1 MGLVKFIADR
11 LRRLRNLPPHLNQQA
26 EVLSKQA
33 IGQLGEKLAA
43 GHLKRQGMKI
53 LYRNFRATHGGEV
66 DIVARDGGV
75 LAFVEV
81 KTRTTE
87 IYGRPVEAVN
97 MDKRFLITRGAFEW
111 LRLLETDGLE
121 INYRFDVVEILLKK
135 GKREQI
141 NLIKGA
147 FETPDSYLSQ

>member
-1 MGLVKFIADR
+1 MGLVRFIADR
-11 LRRLRNLPPHLNQQA
+11 LRLLRNVSLNLKD
-26 EVLSKQA
+26 EGEPLSKPA
-33 IGQLGEKLAA
+33 IGQLGEDLAA
-43 GHLKRQGMKI
+43 RHLKRLGMKI

-66 DIVARDGGV
+66 DIVARDKEV
-75 LAFVEV
+75 LAFIEV
-81 KTRTTE
+81 KARTTE
-87 IYGRPVEAVN
+87 NYGRPVDAVN

-111 LRLLETDGLE
+111 MRLLDSDWLE
-121 INYRFDVVEILLKK
+121 LNYRFDVVEVLLEK